1 MDWPNI
7 AVLLLYLVGMLAFGV
22 WGSRRITNTGDYL
35 VAGRNLGGVLYTGTM
50 VAVVLGGAS
59 AVGGIG
65 LGYLYGLYVFWP
77 VFAIGV
83 DVFIFRISFALAL
96 HLLRFFTMS
105 QMLMLRFGVVSTQSS
120 SLIMLAYTL
129 MLAETSSGAYA
140 SVFVVIFGCER

>member
-50 VAVVLGGAS
+50 VAVVLRGAS

-65 LGYLYGLYVFWP
+65 FGYTYGISVFCL
-77 VFAIGV
+77 VAAIGV
-83 DVFIFRISFALAL
+83 GVLILSLVFATELHGLLIFAV
-96 HLLRFFTMS
+96 S
-105 QMLMLRFGVVSTQSS
+105 QMLTLRYGVESTQAS

-129 MLAETSSGAYA
+129 MLAATSSG
-140 SVFVVIFGCER
+140 